1 MWYVLEH
8 SFAPVE
14 CFSGIQ
20 CVCLTLRLF
29 RTFRR
34 WDSSLAQ
41 VDLKRVPDRERT
53 RLSAETK
60 LLSSLHHPH
69 VINFLGVWEANQ
81 QVCFTTEIVTSGT
94 LKQYIN
100 RVFEKGIKLK
110 IIQKWCR
117 QIASGVQYL
126 HAHDPP
132 IIHRDIK
139 CDNIFIN
146 GHSGDICIGAWIA
159 RCQRQLHARVYA
171 HALRH

>member
-1 MWYVLEH
+1 VHLTIR
-8 SFAPVE
+8 A
-14 CFSGIQ
+14 CF
-20 CVCLTLRLF
+20 F
-29 RTFRR
+29 TFHPE
-34 WDSSLAQ
+34 SCLAQ

-146 GHSGDICIGAWIA
+146 GHSGDICIGA
-159 RCQRQLHARVYA
+159 
-171 HALRH
+171 LRTACRP